1 MLNIM
6 ILLHFFHL
14 KSMLSNNLNRICVC
28 ILTLLLTFLISV
40 FLPSSN
46 FNSSGISSEFSWEER
61 KFKKLWIQVE
71 CLTSFFGLL
80 LTRLYFKHSFANNP
94 FVEYL
99 DSLANFTFFSMSSP
113 VAEWWCA
120 YSTLPF
126 DDSRHDS
133 IILVAVFLGYIYG
146 FSLDMYINEIY
157 FFNFVFIVFLIVI
170 FLPKNWQQI
179 WYNLSRYNLSRS
191 LVWNPSAIVY
201 NTN

>member
-1 MLNIM
+1 MLDIV

-14 KSMLSNNLNRICVC
+14 KSMLWNNLNRICVR
-28 ILTLLLTFLISV
+28 ILTLLLAFLISV
-40 FLPSSN
+40 FLTSSN
-46 FNSSGISSEFSWEER
+46 FTSSGISSEFSWEER
-61 KFKKLWIQVE
+61 KFK
-71 CLTSFFGLL
+71 
-80 LTRLYFKHSFANNP
+80 HSFANDP

-113 VAEWWCA
+113 VVEWWCA

-126 DDSRHDS
+126 DGSRHDS

-146 FSLDMYINEIY
+146 FSLDMYIHETY

-170 FLPKNWQQI
+170 FFPKNWQQI
-179 WYNLSRYNLSRS
+179 WYNLSRS